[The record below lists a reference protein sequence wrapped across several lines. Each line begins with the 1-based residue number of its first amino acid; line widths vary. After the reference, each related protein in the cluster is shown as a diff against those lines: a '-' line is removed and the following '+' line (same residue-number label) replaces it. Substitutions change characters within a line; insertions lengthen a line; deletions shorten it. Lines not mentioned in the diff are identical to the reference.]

1 MRVRAARSAAAPV
14 QRDIFGMLSTYTSY
28 NIITQ
33 DMLKTLNRKSEE
45 TINAREAQYYRD
57 NIGKVSTVDEF
68 LGDYRLFNY
77 AMKAYGLDDMAYATA
92 FMRQVLE
99 SDLSDENSFVNRLTD
114 TRYREFAQ
122 AFSFAEETAVAQSD
136 AQMDDIIGL
145 YSAAMAN
152 AGAVQ
157 TEETRYYNIVIDS
170 VTNVDQILNNDRMR
184 DYLFTA
190 FNIDP
195 DTYSRE
201 MVRNSLTSDLD
212 DPDSYVN
219 TTFGARINELSGFVQ
234 DARAQINSGN
244 LSSTEKASLEAKITR
259 WNSEIISA
267 GNYLA
272 LAAAYEFSED
282 GTLPAGTLAQ
292 DADQKAATNEAY
304 IISAPRMTSAGALLN
319 RAYFEEA
326 IPSVT
331 TVEEL
336 LADSRLEEYIRTAFD
351 LNDVTVVDATLKNI
365 LTDDP
370 DDPAGYIQTFGGND
384 PRYIALN
391 KAFNFQADGTLAA
404 GDTAQTATQTSSTGS
419 GYMSRYN
426 DEDDEADEKL
436 IGRYKIEANAIETVD
451 DFFASVNVYDLA
463 LQAFGLDP
471 DSEST
476 YRIKQ
481 VLLSDLND
489 PKSYA
494 NRLGDERYIELAK
507 AFNFD
512 ADGDIEPPT
521 LAQSEAEIQVVNRA
535 YITAVSRFGTD
546 EDKEAAEEEASYYA
560 AQMQSIETVEEFL
573 ADERLV
579 NVILQANGID
589 PETVPEGFMKQIFA
603 SDLDDPQSFA
613 NQQAERKYR
622 AMVASFNFNADGL
635 VERPEETAI
644 QSRRGIYQ
652 TIDNYVRQAIE
663 SDEGVQNPGVR
674 LALYFERKAPTISSA
689 YDILADDAL
698 YEVFKTSFS
707 ISDEVG
713 NADIDAQAE
722 MIKRQINIEDLQ
734 DPEYVKKMIVRFSV
748 LYDLENN
755 TQTSSA
761 LTILA
766 GGTQSISADTLMSLS
781 QLRTGGI

>member
-1 MRVRAARSAAAPV
+1 
-14 QRDIFGMLSTYTSY
+14 MLSTYTSY
-28 NIITQ
+28 NLVTR
-33 DMLKTLNRKSEE
+33 DLLTTLNRKSEE

-145 YSAAMAN
+145 YTAAMAN

-170 VTNVDQILNNDRMR
+170 VTNVDQLLNNDRLR
-184 DYLFTA
+184 DYMFSA
-190 FNIDP
+190 FDIDP
-195 DTYSRE
+195 ETYSRE
-201 MVRNSLTSDLD
+201 KVRGALTSDLD
-212 DPDSYVN
+212 DPNSYVN
-219 TTFGARINELSGFVQ
+219 TTFGARITELSGFVQ

-244 LSSTEKASLEAKITR
+244 LSAAEKASLETQINR
-259 WNSEIISA
+259 WNSEIVSA
-267 GNYLA
+267 GSYLA

-292 DADQKAATNEAY
+292 TAEQKTATNEAY
-304 IISAPRMTSAGALLN
+304 IISGPRLTSAGALLN
-319 RAYFEEA
+319 QAYFEEA
-326 IPSVT
+326 ISSIT
-331 TVEEL
+331 TVDEL
-336 LADSRLEEYIRTAFD
+336 LADSRLKEYIRTAFD
-351 LNDVTVVDATLKNI
+351 LNDVTVVNATLENI

-384 PRYIALN
+384 ARYIALN
-391 KAFNFQADGTLAA
+391 KAFNFQADGTLTA
-404 GDTAQTATQTSSTGS
+404 GDSAQTAAQTASTGS
-419 GYMSRYN
+419 NYMSRYN
-426 DEDDEADEKL
+426 DKDDEADEKL
-436 IGRYKIEANAIETVD
+436 ISRYKIEADAIETVA
-451 DFFASVNVYDLA
+451 DFFSSTNVYDLA

-471 DSEST
+471 DAEST

-512 ADGDIEPPT
+512 ADGNIEPPT
-521 LAQSEAEIQVVNRA
+521 LAQSEAEIQVVTRA
-535 YITAVSRFGTD
+535 YVTAVSRFGTA
-546 EDKEAAEEEASYYA
+546 EDKEKAEEEASYYA
-560 AQMQSIETVEEFL
+560 AQMQSISSVEELL

-579 NVILQANGID
+579 NVILKANGVD
-589 PETVPEGFMKQIFA
+589 PETVPEGFMEQIFA
-603 SDLDDPQSFA
+603 SNLDDPQSFA
-613 NQQAERKYR
+613 NQQAERRYR
-622 AMVASFNFNADGL
+622 AIVASFNFNADGL

-652 TIDNYVRQAIE
+652 TIDNYIRQAVE
-663 SDEGVQNPGVR
+663 TDQGAQNPGVR
-674 LALYFERKAPTISSA
+674 LALYFERKAPTLSSA

-698 YEVFKTSFS
+698 YEVFKTSFG

-722 MIKRQINIEDLQ
+722 MIKRQINLEDLQ
-734 DPEYVKKMIVRFSV
+734 DPEYVKKMIVRFAV

-761 LTILA
+761 ATILA
-766 GGTQSISADTLMSLS
+766 GGTQSISADTLLS
-781 QLRTGGI
+781 MAQLRAGGA